1 MTVLVT
7 GVAGFIGSNL
17 VEYLLN
23 KEFTVVGIDNF
34 APYYAKKLKLHNL
47 TTIPQSKNF
56 IFIEADLTNP
66 EQMKT
71 KVFEKY
77 SIQAIV
83 NLAGWAG
90 VTECHKQ
97 PLTYVFN
104 NTYGVVNLLE
114 LAKDFGIYK
123 FLQAGTS
130 SQYGDT
136 PIPWDEKTQTTT
148 PPQVYAASKA
158 SAELFGYSYYRNYG
172 INFTAM
178 RFFNVYGPRQR
189 PEMALPMLFKS
200 HLLKRA
206 FPQYQDLNKTGR
218 DYTYVKDI
226 CDGIYKILQKEL
238 GYQQINLGNGSPQTL
253 KHLIEAT
260 EAVIGHKIILK
271 RMEERIGE
279 AEVTFCDN
287 TKAKELVGFEP
298 KYDINSGVKEQY
310 EWFIKQPDWYKFE
323 QY

>member
-17 VEYLLN
+17 AELLLE
-23 KEFTVVGIDNF
+23 KDITVIGIDNF
-34 APYYAKKLKLHNL
+34 SPYYAKKLKQHNL
-47 TTIPQSKNF
+47 TTIPKSKNF
-56 IFIEADLTNP
+56 VFVEADLTNP
-66 EQMKT
+66 DEMRNKIF
-71 KVFEKY
+71 KKY
-77 SIQAIV
+77 KIQAIV

-90 VTECHKQ
+90 VTECNKQ

-114 LAKDFGIYK
+114 LAKDYGIYK

-130 SQYGDT
+130 SQYGDL
-136 PIPWDEKTQTTT
+136 PIPWNEKTEAVQ

-158 SAELFGYSYYRNYG
+158 SAELFGYTYFRNYG

-200 HLLKRA
+200 HLLGRP
-206 FPQYQDLNKTGR
+206 FPQYQDLDKTGR

-226 CDGIYKILQKEL
+226 CNGIYKILGKEL

-253 KHLIEAT
+253 RDLIEAT
-260 EAVIGHKIILK
+260 ETVIGAKINLERK
-271 RMEERIGE
+271 EERIGE
-279 AEVTFCDN
+279 AEMTFCDN
-287 TKAKELVGFEP
+287 TKAKELVGFNPE
-298 KYDINSGVKEQY
+298 YDINSGVRAQY
-310 EWFIKQPDWYKFE
+310 EWFIKQPEWYKLE